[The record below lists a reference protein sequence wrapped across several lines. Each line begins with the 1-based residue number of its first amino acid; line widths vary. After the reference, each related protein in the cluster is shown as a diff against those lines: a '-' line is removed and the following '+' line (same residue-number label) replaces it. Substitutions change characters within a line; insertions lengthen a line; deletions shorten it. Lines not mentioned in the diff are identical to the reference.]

1 MSTGQLAAPH
11 GRIRGPIVIV
21 LLVGAFAV
29 GGLAGFSLPRAAGSD
44 GRAAAGATIPA
55 VAVNSMSDVAERA
68 FAGSTTGAVI
78 PGVAVNSMS
87 DAADRAFRG
96 LASGA
101 AIPGVAVNNMSDAAD
116 RAFAVLAA
124 GAPVIPGAAV
134 NSMSDAAERAFAG
147 LSTGAAIP
155 GVAVSMSD
163 AADRAFAGQQAFHLE
178 KVCDTNTHC
187 VVTSSSFKPIAVG
200 TEINYSG
207 PDADH
212 LVAVFGIKNGSATGQ
227 CAIGSIFADP
237 SRPGTCRFD
246 TGTGRLA
253 QFHLDVAVAFDGSN
267 WFWDGTYWFGNGGP
281 RRP

>member
-1 MSTGQLAAPH
+1 MSAGQIAAPH
-11 GRIRGPIVIV
+11 GRLQAPIVIA
-21 LLVGAFAV
+21 LLVGAFVV
-29 GGLAGFSLPRAAGSD
+29 GGLTGFSLPRAAGSD
-44 GRAAAGATIPA
+44 SHLDAATGSAARAIA
-55 VAVNSMSDVAERA
+55 
-68 FAGSTTGAVI
+68 

-87 DAADRAFRG
+87 DAAERAFAG
-96 LASGA
+96 LSAGA

-116 RAFAVLAA
+116 RAFA
-124 GAPVIPGAAV
+124 
-134 NSMSDAAERAFAG
+134 
-147 LSTGAAIP
+147 
-155 GVAVSMSD
+155 
-163 AADRAFAGQQAFHLE
+163 GQQTFHLE
-178 KVCDTNTHC
+178 KVCDTATHC

-212 LVAVFGIKNGSATGQ
+212 LVAAFDIKNGSATGQ

-246 TGTGRLA
+246 TGTGRLG
-253 QFHLDVAVAFDGSN
+253 QFHLDVAVTFDGSN

>member
-1 MSTGQLAAPH
+1 MTAGQIAAPH
-11 GRIRGPIVIV
+11 RGVRAPIVIA

-29 GGLAGFSLPRAAGSD
+29 GGLTGFSLPRAAGSG
-44 GRAAAGATIPA
+44 GRAVPAAGNAPA
-55 VAVNSMSDVAERA
+55 VIA
-68 FAGSTTGAVI
+68 
-78 PGVAVNSMS
+78 
-87 DAADRAFRG
+87 
-96 LASGA
+96 
-101 AIPGVAVNNMSDAAD
+101 
-116 RAFAVLAA
+116 
-124 GAPVIPGAAV
+124 GAAV
-134 NSMSDAAERAFAG
+134 NNMSDAAERAFAG
-147 LSTGAAIP
+147 SAAGAPAIP
-155 GVAVSMSD
+155 GTAVNNMSD
-163 AADRAFAGQQAFHLE
+163 AAERAFAGQQAFHLE

-212 LVAVFGIKNGSATGQ
+212 LVAIFDIKNGSATGQ
-227 CAIGSIFADP
+227 CAIGSILADP

-253 QFHLDVAVAFDGSN
+253 QFHLDVAVTFDGSN

>member
-78 PGVAVNSMS
+78 PGVAVN
-87 DAADRAFRG
+87 
-96 LASGA
+96 
-101 AIPGVAVNNMSDAAD
+101 
-116 RAFAVLAA
+116 
-124 GAPVIPGAAV
+124 
-134 NSMSDAAERAFAG
+134 
-147 LSTGAAIP
+147 
-155 GVAVSMSD
+155 SMSD